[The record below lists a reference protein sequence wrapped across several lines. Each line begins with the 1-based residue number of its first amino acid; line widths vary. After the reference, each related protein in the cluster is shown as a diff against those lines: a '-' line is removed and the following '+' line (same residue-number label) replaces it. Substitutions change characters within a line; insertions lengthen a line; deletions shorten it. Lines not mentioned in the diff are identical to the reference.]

1 MMGRTQ
7 REKRGR
13 FEPGQDLVIAGYAGL
28 AGSAEIAASRRQ
40 ELGQR
45 FSGAY
50 VRQMIREGE
59 MGNVPSG
66 AWFAAHGA
74 SEWEEAGEG
83 GVFAALWELSGAY
96 RTGFL
101 VDLYQIPVRQTT
113 VEVCEQYGLN
123 PYRLYSR
130 GCVIAAA
137 DNGGRLKDALAELG
151 VPAAVIGR
159 VEHGPARRV
168 RFGETVSFMERP
180 SGPDDDRRTGGGYYE
195 RKDSGG
201 N

>member
-1 MMGRTQ
+1 M
-7 REKRGR
+7 
-13 FEPGQDLVIAGYAGL
+13 
-28 AGSAEIAASRRQ
+28 
-40 ELGQR
+40 
-45 FSGAY
+45 
-50 VRQMIREGE
+50 
-59 MGNVPSG
+59 
-66 AWFAAHGA
+66 
-74 SEWEEAGEG
+74 
-83 GVFAALWELSGAY
+83 
-96 RTGFL
+96 
-101 VDLYQIPVRQTT
+101 
-113 VEVCEQYGLN
+113 
-123 PYRLYSR
+123 
-130 GCVIAAA
+130 AA